1 MAIAAIVIAVVALF
15 FAYRA
20 TMIASRALAVARAA
34 RRDSLQRG
42 PAEAEP
48 EPEREPGP
56 RFSVAVDPGPDHDVG
71 KDGAIWTAGPDF
83 LARLILTV
91 TNDGERPSGRT
102 EVDVW
107 IPRAEAGDPWWAE
120 RDGATPIGDVPQAVP
135 DESVRLSLD
144 DGAPTY
150 ETVRLSRVL
159 DRVEIGVSEHLRMC
173 AHFEVKPGRN
183 AFPVDIVVRG
193 EDAGGEAKHR
203 AVIRVVRRY

>member
-1 MAIAAIVIAVVALF
+1 VAIAAIVIAVVALF

-34 RRDSLQRG
+34 RRDSLQRE
-42 PAEAEP
+42 PAEAEA

-56 RFSVAVDPGPDHDVG
+56 HFAVSVEPGPDHDVG
-71 KDGAIWTAGPDF
+71 KDGAISTAGADF

-102 EVDVW
+102 EVEVW
-107 IPRAEAGDPWWAE
+107 IPRAEAGDPWWADE
-120 RDGATPIGDVPQAVP
+120 DGSAVGAAPPAVP
-135 DESVRLSLD
+135 DDGVRLSLD

-150 ETVRLSRVL
+150 ESVRLSRVF
-159 DRVEIGVSEHLRMC
+159 DGVEAGASQRLAMC
-173 AHFEVKPGRN
+173 AHFEVQPGRN
-183 AFPVDIVVRG
+183 AFPVDVVVRG
-193 EDAGGEAKHR
+193 EDAGDEERHR